1 MSIKKYY
8 FPPCG
13 FGFWYQLGVLE
24 SIKDSEYK
32 LYGSSAGSLI
42 CLVSLLDSDEKVNY
56 LLNKALMIK
65 QLINKR
71 GIIQIFNI
79 YNYVSE
85 FTNLLIKKLKE
96 DNSEK
101 INKKLKN
108 IYIRVSEI
116 KFTKNNIPYLE
127 SKFINPTD
135 LDELKELII
144 SSCYIPLFSYHE
156 SLFYYKYEEKYY
168 IDGYF
173 SKNKHNYDYIEIDS
187 SKYATLIPCN
197 LKRAKEMFNEGLD
210 YSLKKNKS
218 TNSIIFILYVLFNLI
233 RDLIRFFFEKIDS
246 THRNIAKQ

>member
-101 INKKLKN
+101 LIKN
-108 IYIRVSEI
+108 
-116 KFTKNNIPYLE
+116 
-127 SKFINPTD
+127 
-135 LDELKELII
+135 
-144 SSCYIPLFSYHE
+144 
-156 SLFYYKYEEKYY
+156 
-168 IDGYF
+168 
-173 SKNKHNYDYIEIDS
+173 
-187 SKYATLIPCN
+187 
-197 LKRAKEMFNEGLD
+197 
-210 YSLKKNKS
+210 
-218 TNSIIFILYVLFNLI
+218 
-233 RDLIRFFFEKIDS
+233 
-246 THRNIAKQ
+246 